1 MYMVL
6 YILYE
11 NCVYQ
16 VRFLFG
22 ACHGNKLLLIINLK
36 IGFGEIG
43 FATNLTS
50 GIIYIYIL
58 FTIYMQCYY
67 AFMLLIYCDVI
78 YLKRKSA

>member
-16 VRFLFG
+16 VRFLFA
-22 ACHGNKLLLIINLK
+22 ACHSNKLLLIINSK

-50 GIIYIYIL
+50 GIIYIYIY
-58 FTIYMQCYY
+58 IYIYIIYY
-67 AFMLLIYCDVI
+67 IYAMILRVYAANLL
-78 YLKRKSA
+78 